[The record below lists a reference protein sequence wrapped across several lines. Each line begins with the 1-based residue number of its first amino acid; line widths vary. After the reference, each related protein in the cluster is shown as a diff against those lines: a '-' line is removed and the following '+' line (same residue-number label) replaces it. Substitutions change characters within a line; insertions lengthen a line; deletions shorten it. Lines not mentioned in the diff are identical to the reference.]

1 MGLLDCFPAMTREL
15 YLIRLSGEI
24 TTKAPQTRI
33 RFTKRLVRN
42 LRDGLERA
50 GIEASIDRRWSR
62 IYVDAAS
69 PLAREVI
76 GRTFGIQSYSPV
88 ERRPWTD
95 LADVVDTG
103 HELFHRAVA
112 GKRFAVRA
120 RRSGDRKR
128 IPFRSKDVARELGT
142 ALLPHAASVD
152 LSHPEVTASLEI
164 HEREAYYFLEKALGP
179 SGLPLGTEG
188 RALALV
194 SGGFDSAVAAW
205 MMLRRGV
212 ALDYVFFN
220 LGGSAHE
227 LGVLRVMKVIA
238 EQWSHGD
245 RTRLHSVDFRPVVT
259 AIQGRVTPRYWQVVL
274 KRLMLRAAQT
284 LGRQLHQNALVTGEA
299 IGQVSSQTPQNLAAI
314 SAPIEL
320 PILRPLLGFNKEE
333 IIDRCREIGT
343 YELSSAVDEYCA
355 ILPKRPA
362 TKAAITTVDAEEAK
376 VDPSVLETAVTGRTM
391 RDLREID
398 PASLGAEALDLSQAG
413 AGGRVPDGARLIDLR
428 SRAAYDAWHP
438 AEAEHMDFFQALKRF
453 DDLGREATYVLYCE
467 VGLKSAHL
475 AEVMQK
481 GGYRA
486 FHVAGGVKELLRRET
501 ERDPLA
507 AQLLSPAL
515 LS

>member
-1 MGLLDCFPAMTREL
+1 MTREL

-33 RFTKRLVRN
+33 QFTKRLVKN
-42 LRDGLERA
+42 LRAGFERA
-50 GIEASIDRRWSR
+50 GIEAAIDRRWSR

-88 ERRPWTD
+88 ERRPWKEMS
-95 LADVVDTG
+95 DVVGTG
-103 HELFHRAVA
+103 YELFHRAVE

-120 RRSGDRKR
+120 RRSGERRR
-128 IPFRSKDVARELGT
+128 IPFRSKEVERELGT
-142 ALLPHAASVD
+142 ALLAHARSVD
-152 LSHPEVTASLEI
+152 LSDPEVTASIEI
-164 HEREAYYFLEKALGP
+164 HEREAYYFQEKVLGP

-188 RALALV
+188 RALSLV
-194 SGGFDSAVAAW
+194 SGGFDSAVSSW

-245 RTRLHSVDFRPVVT
+245 RTRLYAIDFRPVVE
-259 AIQGRVTPRYWQVVL
+259 AIQGRVTSRYWQVVL
-274 KRLMLRAAQT
+274 KRLMLRAAET
-284 LGRQLHQNALVTGEA
+284 LGRELRRTAHTALVTGEA

-362 TKAAITTVDAEEAK
+362 TRAAISAVDAEEEK
-376 VDPSVLETAVTGRTM
+376 LDPAIVAAAIAGRTV

-398 PASLGAEALDLSQAG
+398 PATLGAENLGLDRAG
-413 AGGRVPDGARLIDLR
+413 ADGAIPEGACLVDLR

-438 AEAEHMDFFQALKRF
+438 RDAVHKDFFTTLKHF
-453 DDLGREATYVLYCE
+453 GDLDRDATYVLFCE

-475 AEVMQK
+475 AEVMQQA
-481 GGYRA
+481 GYRA
-486 FHVAGGVKELLRRET
+486 FHVTGGVKELLRRET
-501 ERDPLA
+501 ENDPLA

-515 LS
+515 LD

>member
-1 MGLLDCFPAMTREL
+1 MTREL

-42 LRDGLERA
+42 LRDGLDRA

-88 ERRPWTD
+88 ERRSWQSLD
-95 LADVVDTG
+95 DVVSTG
-103 HELFHRAVA
+103 HELFREAVA

-120 RRSGDRKR
+120 RRSGNRKQ
-128 IPFRSKDVARELGT
+128 IPFRSKDVERELGA
-142 ALLPHAASVD
+142 ALLAAADSVD
-152 LSHPEVTASLEI
+152 LSHPEVTASIEI
-164 HEREAYYFLEKALGP
+164 HERRAYYFLEKVLGP

-188 RALALV
+188 RALSLV
-194 SGGFDSAVAAW
+194 SGGFDSAVASW

-212 ALDYVFFN
+212 SLDYVFFN
-220 LGGSAHE
+220 LGGSVHE
-227 LGVLRVMKVIA
+227 LGVLRVMKVLA

-245 RTRLHSVDFRPVVT
+245 RARLYSVDFRPIVEALQSGVT
-259 AIQGRVTPRYWQVVL
+259 KRYWQVVL
-274 KRLMLRAAQT
+274 KRLMMRAAES
-284 LGRQLHQNALVTGEA
+284 LARKLHDNALVTGEA

-314 SAPIEL
+314 SAPIER

-362 TKAAITTVDAEEAK
+362 TKAAITTVDAEEVK
-376 VDPSVLETAVTGRTM
+376 VDPAILEEAVAARTVH
-391 RDLREID
+391 DLREVD
-398 PASLGAEALDLSQAG
+398 PATLGTDALGLAQAG
-413 AGGRVPDGARLIDLR
+413 TGGAIPEGALLLDLR

-438 AEAEHMDFFQALKRF
+438 PEALHRDFFHALKHF
-453 DDLGREATYVLYCE
+453 DELDRDETYVLYCE

-475 AEVMQK
+475 AELMQQA
-481 GGYRA
+481 GYRA
-486 FHVAGGVKELLRRET
+486 FHLPGGVKDLLRRET

-515 LS
+515 LE